1 MVVTTSTASCV
12 SARSGAENQ
21 TKVRLVAK
29 PAPPSISRAARRW
42 NLACVAAPMAQAMP
56 TTQISTKSQPSG
68 TRGRLP
74 QLRPE
79 DHSEAVMAA
88 MPTSTSSSICG
99 CSRRVYSVRWTRRAP
114 WASRARTPSKIR
126 WPSKRPNSGMRFQ
139 RLSRSGLRN
148 RNQMAVPPLMAIRL
162 MISGAFTPCHSD
174 RL

>member
-21 TKVRLVAK
+21 TKVRLVAR
-29 PAPPSISRAARRW
+29 PAPPSISSAASRW
-42 NLACVAAPMAQAMP
+42 NFACVAAPMAQAAP

-79 DHSEAVMAA
+79 DQSEAVMAA

-99 CSRRVYSVRWTRRAP
+99 CSRRVYRVRCTLRAP
-114 WASRARTPSKIR
+114 SASRASTASKLR

-139 RLSRSGLRN
+139 RLSRSGLRS
-148 RNQMAVPPLMAIRL
+148 RNQIAVPPLMAIRL
-162 MISGAFTPCHSD
+162 IISGAFRPCHSA